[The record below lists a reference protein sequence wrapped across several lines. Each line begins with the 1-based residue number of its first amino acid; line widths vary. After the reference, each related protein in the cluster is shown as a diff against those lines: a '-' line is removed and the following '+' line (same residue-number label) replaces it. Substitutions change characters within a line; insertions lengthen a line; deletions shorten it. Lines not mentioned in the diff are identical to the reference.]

1 MFGIHNLGLYVVS
14 GLLLNLAPGAD
25 FLYVLTRSASR
36 GFVAG
41 VWAGLGIGA
50 GCFVHIGAAALGLSA
65 ILASSAMAFSVV
77 KWLGAGYLVYLGISM
92 LLSRGSLQLDVAGA
106 PANTALVNTDRHSR
120 IFWQG
125 FLTNVLNPKV
135 ALFFL
140 AFVPQFIDPASPT
153 KVEAF
158 LLLGAI
164 FNTTG
169 TIWNIV
175 VARASSFLAARLRAA
190 SKLGVWLNRCLGGL
204 FIALGVRLA
213 ASHRT

>member
-1 MFGIHNLGLYVVS
+1 MFGIHDLGLYLFS
-14 GLLLNLAPGAD
+14 GILLNLAPGAD

-36 GFVAG
+36 GFTAG
-41 VWAGLGIGA
+41 VWAALGIGA
-50 GCFVHIGAAALGLSA
+50 GCIVHICAAALGLSA
-65 ILASSAMAFSVV
+65 ILASSAAAFTVV
-77 KWLGAGYLVYLGISM
+77 KWVGAAYLLYLGISM
-92 LLSRGSLQLDVAGA
+92 LLSRGSMRLDVPPAAGMP
-106 PANTALVNTDRHSR
+106 PALGTEKYSR

-125 FLTNVLNPKV
+125 FLTNVLNPKI

-158 LLLGAI
+158 LLLGAL

-169 TIWNIV
+169 TIWNIM
-175 VARASSFLAARLRAA
+175 VARGASFLSARLRTT
-190 SKLGVWLNRCLGGL
+190 SNLGVWLNRCLGGL

-213 ASHRT
+213 AAQRG

>member
-1 MFGIHNLGLYVVS
+1 VFGIHDLGLYLFS
-14 GLLLNLAPGAD
+14 GILLNLAPGAD

-36 GFVAG
+36 GFTAG
-41 VWAGLGIGA
+41 VWAALGIGA
-50 GCFVHIGAAALGLSA
+50 GCIVHICAAALGLSA
-65 ILASSAMAFSVV
+65 ILASSAAAFTVV
-77 KWLGAGYLVYLGISM
+77 KWIGAAYLVYLGINM
-92 LLSRGSLQLDVAGA
+92 LLSRGSMRLDIQPEAG
-106 PANTALVNTDRHSR
+106 TEDYSR

-125 FLTNVLNPKV
+125 FLTNVLNPKI

-158 LLLGAI
+158 LLLGAL

-169 TIWNIV
+169 TIWNIM
-175 VARASSFLAARLRAA
+175 VARGASFLSARLRTS

-213 ASHRT
+213 AAQRG